1 MRIKRLGTDL
11 LTVAVVVLV
20 LSLVVYPEPS
30 FQAATSGMKIFWDI
44 VFPSLLPFFV
54 LSEIM
59 LGLGVVHFI
68 GVLFEPLMRPL
79 FGVPGEGAFALSMG
93 LAAGYP
99 MDAVITGRFR
109 RQGMCTRAEGERL
122 LAFTNTAD
130 PLFMFGAVA
139 VGMFGMP
146 TLGAT
151 LAAAHYL
158 SAFSVGILFKFWR
171 RQDSESRPRSA
182 RAGSGVNILVRALG
196 AMTRAR
202 EEDGRSFGRLL
213 GDAVND
219 SIKTLLMI
227 GGFIMVFSVLVA
239 MFEVTGATPLI
250 TAPIGVVLR
259 LLHLDV
265 HLVGAALQGF
275 FEIDLGT
282 LAASKAAAP
291 FVQKVIMASAVIAWS
306 GLSVHGQV
314 ASVVADTDISMR
326 PYFLA
331 RFIHAVLA
339 GAYTLVLLGPAAPAV
354 AAAVQLTPAAGAAG
368 AAGTGGLLP
377 FWQHLELS
385 LTRALVIPALMALA
399 GFLYFLPRTM
409 RVTWFRINR

>member
-1 MRIKRLGTDL
+1 MRIKHLGTNL
-11 LTVAVVVLV
+11 LTAAVVVLV
-20 LSLVVYPEPS
+20 LSLVVFPEPS
-30 FQAATSGMKIFWDI
+30 FKAATSGMKIFWDI

-79 FGVPGEGAFALSMG
+79 FSVPGEGAFALSMG

-109 RQGMCTRAEGERL
+109 KQGICTRIEGERL

-151 LAAAHYL
+151 LASAHYL
-158 SAFSVGILFKFWR
+158 SALSVGLLFKFWR
-171 RQDSESRPRSA
+171 RQDPESKPRAPS
-182 RAGSGVNILVRALG
+182 RGSGGNILVRALS
-196 AMTRAR
+196 AMARAR
-202 EEDGRSFGRLL
+202 EEDGRSFGQLL

-227 GGFIMVFSVLVA
+227 GGFIMVFSVLVTI
-239 MFEVTGATPLI
+239 FEVTGATPLI
-250 TAPIGVVLR
+250 TAPFGAVFRV
-259 LLHLDV
+259 LHLDTN
-265 HLVGAALQGF
+265 LLPAALQGV

-282 LAASKAAAP
+282 LASSKAAAP
-291 FVQKVIMASAVIAWS
+291 FVQKVVMASAVIAWS
-306 GLSVHGQV
+306 GFSVHGQV
-314 ASVVADTDISMR
+314 ASVVADTDISLR

-331 RFIHAVLA
+331 RFVHAVLA
-339 GAYTLVLLGPAAPAV
+339 GIYTLLLLGPAAPA
-354 AAAVQLTPAAGAAG
+354 AAAVFRLAPAAAA
-368 AAGTGGLLP
+368 AATATGLPP

-385 LTRALVIPALMALA
+385 LTRALAIPALMALA
-399 GFLYFLPRTM
+399 GFLFFLPRTM
-409 RVTWFRINR
+409 RVSWFRIHR